1 MLAPHPIVLFTS
13 GTRLQCKARE
23 ERRADA
29 ADGPGAA
36 GGDSK
41 AQWFLQSGAY
51 GAAFGA
57 LALLTQHLLA
67 PVAMHATLNV
77 GLCARDWQRMRNTP
91 AEELARIFAEGE
103 E

>member
-1 MLAPHPIVLFTS
+1 MRRGRLLTSASDVDLAQMTSWSEAPALKIVLCLKNS
-13 GTRLQCKARE
+13 
-23 ERRADA
+23 
-29 ADGPGAA
+29 
-36 GGDSK
+36 DSK
-41 AQWFLQSGAY
+41 ARWFLQTGAY
-51 GAAFGA
+51 GAAFGV